1 MTDEKTSTARKAPEQ
16 KPQAGAKGDHATK
29 RGAQKP
35 QAGAKAG
42 EADASTIAAA
52 AGPDVETQPAPA
64 GTATDGPSDTEPQH
78 PKPARDARGR
88 LLPGHTAN
96 PAGRPKGARHRLSK
110 NFLLDVAQHWQE
122 EGGDILKRVTRED
135 PGTVLR
141 VVASLVPRELI
152 TKMEIGDEDT
162 SLRDITPDDLRVVS
176 KLRRALAD
184 ADGEVVDIVDI
195 DDLTD
200 G

>member
-1 MTDEKTSTARKAPEQ
+1 MADEKTDTAQDLP
-16 KPQAGAKGDHATK
+16 
-29 RGAQKP
+29 AQKRP
-35 QAGAKAG
+35 HAEKGG
-42 EADASTIAAA
+42 EADASPIAPT
-52 AGPDVETQPAPA
+52 AGPDVETPP
-64 GTATDGPSDTEPQH
+64 EPQETAKDAAAQAPGEH

-96 PAGRPKGARHRLSK
+96 PAGRPKGVRHRLSK

-152 TKMEIGDEDT
+152 TKMEIGDEDN

-176 KLRRALAD
+176 KLRRALAE
-184 ADGEVVDIVDI
+184 ADGDVVDVVDV
-195 DDLTD
+195 DHLTNESNQ
-200 G
+200 